1 MSEKTYIGTGK
12 ERTFPDGGTIIN
24 LRLSDRDVQTL
35 AGSLRDGWTGISV
48 RRRRA
53 PSKTGQTHYG
63 VLDDWQPAQG
73 ARDQGGQDDGGEGAP
88 F

>member
-1 MSEKTYIGTGK
+1 MSYTEA
-12 ERTFPDGGTIIN
+12 TIIVIGGIAAT
-24 LRLSDRDVQTL
+24 LL
-35 AGSLRDGWTGISV
+35 AGWAREGW
-48 RRRRA
+48 RRA